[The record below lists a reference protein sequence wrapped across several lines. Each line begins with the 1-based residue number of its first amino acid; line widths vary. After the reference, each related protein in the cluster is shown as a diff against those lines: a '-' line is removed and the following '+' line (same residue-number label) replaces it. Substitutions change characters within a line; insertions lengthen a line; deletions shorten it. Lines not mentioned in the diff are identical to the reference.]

1 MTKSVKNFIF
11 LHINFFL
18 KILFKKYR
26 VNEKQCISLEEL
38 KMWHCCQKD
47 ERRSCVDQLNNLIK
61 CAKIMSKQILTKPQY
76 DVKTFIS
83 FLQEMIL
90 VGREVG
96 DASTLQIHA
105 ICTYLVC
112 VQVPSTGSVVYPVS
126 EIHVF

>member
-1 MTKSVKNFIF
+1 MTKSVKTSFFCI
-11 LHINFFL
+11 LIFL

-26 VNEKQCISLEEL
+26 VNEKQCPSWEEL

-47 ERRSCVDQLNNLIK
+47 EHRSCVDQLNNLIK